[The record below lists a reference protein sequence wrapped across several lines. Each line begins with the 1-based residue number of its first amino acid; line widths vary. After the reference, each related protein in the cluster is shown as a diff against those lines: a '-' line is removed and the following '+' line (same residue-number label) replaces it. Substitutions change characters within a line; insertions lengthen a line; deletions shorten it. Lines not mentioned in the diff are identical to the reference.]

1 MQSEHCYLSKLK
13 RGEKTLAEYVKER
26 GAIRPEG
33 FFFKERKFLNV
44 SIGNQSESVSA
55 SVFSVITVKE
65 GGNK

>member
-33 FFFKERKFLNV
+33 FFLKKGNFLMLALEISLSLCLLQCLV
-44 SIGNQSESVSA
+44 S
-55 SVFSVITVKE
+55 
-65 GGNK
+65 